1 MSEEMP
7 PGPSGLQA
15 QGELDLFDY
24 ALIRNVVGYVF
35 RGVRRHVWLS
45 LGVMAAILGLGFG
58 VVALLPRTY
67 HAESRLLANQNE
79 LIRALGNPRSALP
92 SEDPTRAARE
102 LIFAHHNLVSLIK
115 QTGLMK
121 NWEET
126 RPLVVKVKDT
136 VVKALIGPRSE
147 QDEIDMMVGTL
158 EKRLRVDTDRQT
170 VSISIDWPDPQ
181 MAYLL
186 VETAQQNFLE
196 TRHVTEMTAIS
207 EALSILEMHAGNVQK
222 TVDDALRELERVRE
236 QRRRGAMVSVT
247 APAVSESTPGSTP
260 VDKSTSAEAPRPGGP
275 PAATEQELAQ
285 LKFLLFSKRRALQ
298 DLDDSRMRRVSE
310 LTTQLQTQRAQYTE
324 QHPQVLDTQKQ
335 LSAVKGDSPQ
345 MAALKN
351 DIDQLTEEYKRKGG
365 RSPDQW
371 VEQPGRLTTAN
382 RRPLVSQVTGAMT
395 SAELADD
402 PMVEFARNNLRVA
415 AAKYEEL
422 MMRIDGARIEQ
433 DTARA
438 AFKYRYSVIRPASIP
453 KRPVSPNTVLLSLVT
468 LVAALAVALVSGSIR
483 DALSSC
489 ILEAWQV
496 ERALGL
502 KVLSEVKTR

>member
-1 MSEEMP
+1 MSDEMP
-7 PGPSGLQA
+7 PGPSGAQA

-45 LGVMAAILGLGFG
+45 IVVMASILGLGFG

-136 VVKALIGPRSE
+136 VVEALIGPLTE

-158 EKRLRVDTDRQT
+158 EKRLRVETDRQT
-170 VSISIDWPDPQ
+170 VPISIDWPNPQ

-236 QRRRGAMVSVT
+236 QRRRGAMVAVA
-247 APAVSESTPGSTP
+247 APVVSESTPGSTP
-260 VDKSTSAEAPRPGGP
+260 VDRSTSPEAPRPGGS

-298 DLDDSRMRRVSE
+298 DLDDFAGAAGERADHPAADPARAVHRPAPAGARHSEAALGGEGRLAADDGPEERHRPAHRRV
-310 LTTQLQTQRAQYTE
+310 QAQGRAVTR
-324 QHPQVLDTQKQ
+324 PMGGAAG
-335 LSAVKGDSPQ
+335 SAHHRQPAHRWSP
-345 MAALKN
+345 
-351 DIDQLTEEYKRKGG
+351 
-365 RSPDQW
+365 RS
-371 VEQPGRLTTAN
+371 R
-382 RRPLVSQVTGAMT
+382 
-395 SAELADD
+395 
-402 PMVEFARNNLRVA
+402 
-415 AAKYEEL
+415 
-422 MMRIDGARIEQ
+422 
-433 DTARA
+433 
-438 AFKYRYSVIRPASIP
+438 
-453 KRPVSPNTVLLSLVT
+453 
-468 LVAALAVALVSGSIR
+468 
-483 DALSSC
+483 
-489 ILEAWQV
+489 
-496 ERALGL
+496 ER
-502 KVLSEVKTR
+502 

>member
-1 MSEEMP
+1 MSEEML
-7 PGPSGLQA
+7 PGPSGAQA

-35 RGVRRHVWLS
+35 RGVRRHIWLS
-45 LGVMAAILGLGFG
+45 MVVMATILGLGFG

-79 LIRALGNPRSALP
+79 LIRALGNPRSSLP

-126 RPLVVKVKDT
+126 RPLIVQVKDT
-136 VVKALIGPRSE
+136 VVQALIGPPSE

-158 EKRLRVDTDRQT
+158 EKRLRVETDRQT
-170 VSISIDWPDPQ
+170 VSISIDWPNPQ

-207 EALSILEMHAGNVQK
+207 EALSILEMHASNVQK

-236 QRRRGAMVSVT
+236 QRRRGAMVAVA
-247 APAVSESTPGSTP
+247 APVVSESTPGSTP
-260 VDKSTSAEAPRPGGP
+260 VDKPTSPDASRPGGP
-275 PAATEQELAQ
+275 PATEQELAQ

-298 DLDDSRMRRVSE
+298 DLDDSRVRRVSE
-310 LTTQLQTQRAQYTE
+310 LATQLQTQRAQYTD

-335 LSAVKGDSPQ
+335 LTAVKGDSPQ
-345 MAALKN
+345 MTALKN

-438 AFKYRYSVIRPASIP
+438 AFKYRYSVVRPASIP
-453 KRPVSPNTVLLSLVT
+453 KKPVSPNTALLSLVT
-468 LVAALAVALVSGSIR
+468 LVAALGIALVSGSIR

-489 ILEAWQV
+489 FLEAWQV